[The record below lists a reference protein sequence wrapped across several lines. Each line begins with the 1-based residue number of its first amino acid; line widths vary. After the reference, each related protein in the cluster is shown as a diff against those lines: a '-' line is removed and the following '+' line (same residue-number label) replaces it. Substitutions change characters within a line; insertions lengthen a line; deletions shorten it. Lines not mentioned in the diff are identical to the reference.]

1 MPHFCLSCDT
11 GAIMA
16 RFEDQTETIEHFG
29 MSRTVGS
36 LSGWRC
42 PHCKEEEFDAESAVR
57 YASAGDELVLA
68 DRRRQGQELRRI
80 RKKLR
85 LTQQQAAQITGGGHN
100 AFSRYERGD
109 VPPLPAVTN
118 LFRLLDRHPDLLSEI
133 SSSAA

>member
-1 MPHFCLSCDT
+1 MPRFCLSCDT

-29 MSRTVGS
+29 RSRTVAS
-36 LSGWRC
+36 LSSWRC
-42 PHCKEEEFDAESAVR
+42 PHCGKEEFDAESAIQ
-57 YASAGDELVLA
+57 YAATGDELVLA
-68 DRRRQGQELRRI
+68 ERRRQGQKLRRI

-109 VPPLPAVTN
+109 VPPMPAVTN

-133 SSSAA
+133 PSSAA